1 MINTKLTRKAMIIAY
16 NAHKNQFDKSGV
28 PYIYHPIHVAE
39 KMKTENE
46 CIVALLHDVVEDT
59 ETTFEQLE
67 NIFSSGIIDSL
78 KLLTKDNTV
87 DYYKYIMKIKKNP
100 IAKSVKI
107 EDLKHNLDLTRL
119 DVITEDDIKRE
130 NRYKK
135 ALLILSDDLES
146 ANFWFVGS
154 ILKNEQNFYE
164 GYRY

>member
-39 KMKTENE
+39 QMKTENE

-59 ETTFEQLE
+59 EITLEQLE
-67 NIFSSGIIDSL
+67 SIFSDEIIEPL
-78 KLLTKDNTV
+78 KLLTKDNITS
-87 DYYKYIMKIKKNP
+87 YYDYIMRIMKNP
-100 IAKSVKI
+100 RAKSVKI

-135 ALLILSDDLES
+135 ALTILCDNSES
-146 ANFWFVGS
+146 AN
-154 ILKNEQNFYE
+154 
-164 GYRY
+164 

>member
-87 DYYKYIMKIKKNP
+87 DYYEYIMKIKKNP

-146 ANFWFVGS
+146 AN
-154 ILKNEQNFYE
+154 
-164 GYRY
+164 

>member
-67 NIFSSGIIDSL
+67 NIFSSEIIDSL

-87 DYYKYIMKIKKNP
+87 DYYEYIMKIKKNP

-146 ANFWFVGS
+146 ANF
-154 ILKNEQNFYE
+154 
-164 GYRY
+164 